1 MINSESWVNASVLIT
16 NTAPNNATP
25 YIFAQPFATDNII
38 RTNSSLNASSFVSD
52 PDADSMT
59 VTIVFWNGTKEH
71 FRTNITS
78 VANATNS
85 SSTLTQNAT
94 NIFTKGENWTAAFR
108 VNDGTTSSDWV
119 NASIT
124 ISNTQ
129 PENPNTTIRPLSPI
143 RSNDLNCSWTYIDTN
158 NDAGTATVIWYNNSL
173 EHYRTNIS
181 VANNSNNTIVSYTLT
196 RNNTNAF
203 LSGQNWTCAAIS
215 NDGVINSDWYNSSVL
230 IGTTVPNNATPY
242 IFAQPFA
249 TDNIIRTNSSLNASS
264 FVSDPDAD
272 SMTVTI
278 VFWNGTKEHFRTN
291 LTGVANATNSSST
304 LTQNAT
310 NIFTKGENWTAA
322 FRVNDGTSSSDW
334 VNASIIISNTQ
345 PENPNTTIR
354 PLSPIR
360 SNDLNCSWT
369 YIDTNNDAGT
379 GTIIWYNNS
388 LEHFR
393 TNISVENNSN
403 NTIVSYTLT
412 RNNTNIFN
420 IGQNWTCAA
429 ISNDGVINSDWYN
442 SSVVISNTVPN
453 NATPYIFA
461 QPFAT
466 DNIIRTNSSLNASS
480 FIQDPDGDLMTV
492 EIVFWNG
499 SQLHFRTNLTNQA
512 NSSNASY
519 TLTENQSNKFTKGE
533 K

>member
-108 VNDGTTSSDWV
+108 VNDGTSSSDWV
-119 NASIT
+119 NASII

-129 PENPNTTIRPLSPI
+129 PENPNTTIRPLSPLK
-143 RSNDLNCSWTYIDTN
+143 SNDLNCSFTYIDTN
-158 NDAGTATVIWYNNSL
+158 NDQGTATVIWYNNSL

-215 NDGVINSDWYNSSVL
+215 NDGVINSDWYNSSVV
-230 IGTTVPNNATPY
+230 ISNTVPNNATPY

-291 LTGVANATNSSST
+291 ITDVTNATNSSST

-322 FRVNDGTSSSDW
+322 FRVNDGTTSSDW
-334 VNASIIISNTQ
+334 VNASIIISNTI
-345 PENPNTTIR
+345 PENPNTTIFPQR
-354 PLSPIR
+354 PL
-360 SNDLNCSWT
+360 
-369 YIDTNNDAGT
+369 
-379 GTIIWYNNS
+379 
-388 LEHFR
+388 
-393 TNISVENNSN
+393 
-403 NTIVSYTLT
+403 
-412 RNNTNIFN
+412 
-420 IGQNWTCAA
+420 
-429 ISNDGVINSDWYN
+429 
-442 SSVVISNTVPN
+442 
-453 NATPYIFA
+453 
-461 QPFAT
+461 
-466 DNIIRTNSSLNASS
+466 DN
-480 FIQDPDGDLMTV
+480 
-492 EIVFWNG
+492 
-499 SQLHFRTNLTNQA
+499 
-512 NSSNASY
+512 
-519 TLTENQSNKFTKGE
+519 
-533 K
+533 